1 MKVKKV
7 FIIIAMVIITVL
19 SLSGVVVA
27 IVYQFYLQMQKFG
40 AVIDEAHIWNL
51 CDLFA
56 LSVFGLI
63 GDIPLLIKLE
73 EINEKI
79 KWQEQKRR
87 FEKWTNK

>member
-7 FIIIAMVIITVL
+7 FIIIAMIIITVL
-19 SLSGVVVA
+19 SLSGVIVA

-40 AVIDEAHIWNL
+40 AVITRVHIWNL

-56 LSVFGLI
+56 LAVFGLI

-73 EINEKI
+73 EVNKKI
-79 KWQEQKRR
+79 RR
-87 FEKWTNK
+87 ARKEI

>member
-7 FIIIAMVIITVL
+7 IIIIAMVIITIL
-19 SLSGVVVA
+19 SLSGAVGA

-40 AVIDEAHIWNL
+40 AVIIGVHIWNL

-56 LSVFGLI
+56 LAVFGLI

-73 EINEKI
+73 EVNKKI
-79 KWQEQKRR
+79 RGARARKEI
-87 FEKWTNK
+87 

>member
-1 MKVKKV
+1 MKVKKL

-27 IVYQFYLQMQKFG
+27 IVYQIYLQMQKFG
-40 AVIDEAHIWNL
+40 AVINEVHIWNL

-56 LSVFGLI
+56 LTVFGLL
-63 GDIPLLIKLE
+63 GDFALLIKLE

-79 KWQEQKRR
+79 KWEEQKKR
-87 FEKWTNK
+87 FEK

>member
-1 MKVKKV
+1 MKVKKL

-27 IVYQFYLQMQKFG
+27 VVYQIYLQMQKFG
-40 AVIDEAHIWNL
+40 AVINEVHIWNL

-56 LSVFGLI
+56 LTVFGLL
-63 GDIPLLIKLE
+63 GDFALLIKLE

-79 KWQEQKRR
+79 KWEEQKKR
-87 FEKWTNK
+87 FEK